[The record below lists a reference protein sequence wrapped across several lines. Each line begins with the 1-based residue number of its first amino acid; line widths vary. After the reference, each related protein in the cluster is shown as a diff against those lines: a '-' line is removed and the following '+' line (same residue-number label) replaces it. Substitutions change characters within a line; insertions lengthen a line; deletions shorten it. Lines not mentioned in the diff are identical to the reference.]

1 MKILVFNCGS
11 SSLKF
16 EALEVES
23 SSSQRG
29 RVIGRGTFER
39 IGNPHGQAV
48 LTDDHGNES
57 KSPSAVANHQE
68 AARQVISWLEKQT
81 GESNL
86 GVDAVAHR
94 VVHGGPNLVRPVLL
108 DDGVLKELEQASTF
122 APLHNPPALEVI
134 RAIGERLP
142 GVPSAVVADTAFH
155 SNLPER
161 ARNYALPRELARRLG
176 IRRFGFHGIG
186 HAWMMERYGALTG
199 RSTGSLNLITLQL
212 GAGCS
217 GAAIRGGKSVDTSMG
232 LTPLEGLMMST
243 RSGDLDPA
251 IMSFICRQEGLEPA
265 KVESLLNHESGL
277 LGVSGVSADLR
288 DIIAAAEKDNAD
300 ASLALEMFC
309 YRVKKYIGQYLAV
322 PGKTQAII
330 FGGGIGEH
338 ADGFARTDLRWPRS
352 PGGSDRPGA
361 QSRGQRARIR
371 FQCRRLGNRVIRYSA
386 GRGTLYRL
394 SDCGIVGAAKI
405 ERAGDTISFGG
416 RSYGQ
421 EKFTTPWI

>member
-16 EALEVES
+16 EALELEG

-39 IGNPHGQAV
+39 IGNPHGEAV
-48 LTDDHGNES
+48 LTADRGQES
-57 KSPSAVANHQE
+57 KSPSAVANHRE
-68 AARQVISWLEKQT
+68 AAQQVIAWLEHQT

-86 GVDAVAHR
+86 DVDAIAHR

-134 RAIGERLP
+134 RAVGDRLR
-142 GVPSAVVADTAFH
+142 GVPSAVVADTTFH
-155 SNLPER
+155 SNLPEC
-161 ARNYALPRELARRLG
+161 ARNYALPRDLARRLG

-186 HAWMMERYGALTG
+186 HAWMMERYGALSG
-199 RSTGSLNLITLQL
+199 RSTESLNLITLQL

-217 GAAIRGGKSVDTSMG
+217 AAAIRGGKSVDTSMG

-251 IMSFICRQEGLEPA
+251 IMSFICRQEGIDPA

-288 DIIAAAEKDNAD
+288 DIIGAAEKGNAD
-300 ASLALEMFC
+300 ASLAVEMFC
-309 YRVKKYIGQYLAV
+309 YRVKKYIGQYLAI

-338 ADGFARTDLRWPRS
+338 ADGLR
-352 PGGSDRPGA
+352 
-361 QSRGQRARIR
+361 
-371 FQCRRLGNRVIRYSA
+371 
-386 GRGTLYRL
+386 
-394 SDCGIVGAAKI
+394 AKI
-405 ERAGDTISFGG
+405 CDGLDHLGIQIDAARNHAANGHESRFNSDGSAIDLYVISLDEELYIARATAALLAPSN
-416 RSYGQ
+416 S
-421 EKFTTPWI
+421 K